1 MNNLCKLGQ
10 IDHEASGLV
19 VKEDTM
25 LDRIIDGLLDFVF
38 MVMIL
43 MLSILGTLVVGM

>member
-1 MNNLCKLGQ
+1 MLQ
-10 IDHEASGLV
+10 ETSGLV
-19 VKEDTM
+19 ITEDTM
-25 LDRIIDGLLDFVF
+25 FDRIIDGLLDFVF

>member
-1 MNNLCKLGQ
+1 MLHK
-10 IDHEASGLV
+10 ISGLM

-25 LDRIIDGLLDFVF
+25 FDRIIDGFLDFVL

-43 MLSILGTLVVGM
+43 LLSILGTLVVGM